1 MKKLI
6 NLNLTGVTRGIPLMK
21 QYRNLFIILT
31 VALFLTACGGGGG
44 TSPTMGTDEP
54 EMGTDEP
61 EMDTD
66 EPEMD
71 SDEPE
76 MDSGGGTSNGGGGGT
91 LPPPT
96 DSDQTIMDAI
106 KAAQMAVMAIGPYD
120 EATQEDVNDAQM
132 KITALNNLITAVEDQ
147 ESVAEDIETA
157 EGLQMTVDTAKKF
170 VDAFADARTAV
181 AALGSYPYDEATK
194 AQVDAA
200 QTAVN
205 ALSMLILNPLEGLSD
220 DDKTKYI
227 ATPAV
232 ELTPIIQD
240 ARAFTHADVNTAATA
255 QTAAVTAEQN
265 FDTKADA
272 DSIAAFRDG
281 ATLSFAMGVSKGITR
296 QVKADL
302 NAIEMEIEKIE
313 RQLQLAERAKENL
326 MAEATALRMEK
337 TKLDNQLTEAQG
349 KEAGLQ
355 TMVDALQAE
364 YDALEIDADYAS
376 DTVTYIEGLIAN
388 LEAEKI
394 SAVPARLAEIEMEI
408 ADIKMD
414 VTPFRYDL
422 PSATQVEQKTY
433 SEVQMLEASTR
444 MAADDKKTE
453 LDNKKTELTETQD
466 DITTLPTQIATKDG
480 EITTKDG
487 EVTTADGHID
497 AINDILEPLEPRLAT
512 LQGVVGDDVAAI
524 ENEKAELV
532 FDMLKS
538 ELKVVSEDGVLIVD
552 QVADSLTNGEV
563 IEAADK
569 LDDSDNVFAR
579 ATVPTGTMTFEE
591 IARAGDDD
599 GVIDELDEWVF
610 QSRSILNADDTVNTD
625 AHEPVD
631 FRNGG
636 NDGGL
641 GLPRNHPAIALSGLD
656 VADFDP
662 RGSDTVGSSEN
673 HLVFYNGQL
682 KGIEGTLYCDR
693 RSNCITSSGR
703 FGDGWYFTPVVYSG
717 RFSGGAK
724 GYSTEQARYI
734 DSDGDGTYELVSYVD
749 YGMWLEGADDDPE
762 DPLLLLRRATL
773 VGPSVSPSSLDFGTD
788 GSNTDPSATYSG
800 DARGLSARTVGT
812 GDDAV
817 TASGHFEADVTLNAT
832 FGTAP
837 ELGGTIDNFR
847 PVDGQGDGHVDT
859 GWRLEL
865 VPASIDT
872 NDNSLTYSRKAY
884 ITNNGGSWNAEP
896 YGASGERPAGF
907 YGGFDA
913 TFPNS
918 EGTTVGAA
926 AGVYSAEKD

>member
-21 QYRNLFIILT
+21 QYKNLFIILT

-44 TSPTMGTDEP
+44 GTSLVAL
-54 EMGTDEP
+54 
-61 EMDTD
+61 
-66 EPEMD
+66 
-71 SDEPE
+71 
-76 MDSGGGTSNGGGGGT
+76 GGGTTSTGGGGGGGT
-91 LPPPT
+91 PPPT
-96 DSDQTIMDAI
+96 NPVQTIDEAI
-106 KAAQMAVMAIGPYD
+106 AAARTAVMALDPYD
-120 EATQEDVNDAQM
+120 EAMQVDV
-132 KITALNNLITAVEDQ
+132 TAAEMAIEAVTDLAKAVED
-147 ESVAEDIETA
+147 AEAMARHIATRDE
-157 EGLQMTVDTAKKF
+157 LQMDFDKAKKF
-170 VDAFADARTAV
+170 FDAFDDARTAV
-181 AALGSYPYDEATK
+181 AALGSYPYDETTK
-194 AQVDAA
+194 AQVEAA

-240 ARAFTHADVNTAATA
+240 VRSFTHADVTTAGMA

-272 DSIAAFRDG
+272 DSIAAFRDE

-302 NAIEMEIEKIE
+302 TALEDEIEEIE
-313 RQLQLAERAKENL
+313 RQLQLAMRAKVNL

-337 TKLDNQLTEAQG
+337 TKLENQLTEAQG
-349 KEAGLQ
+349 KVAGLQ

-364 YDALEIDADYAS
+364 YDALEIDASYA
-376 DTVTYIEGLIAN
+376 EGGVDNFEQQIAH
-388 LEAEKI
+388 LEARK
-394 SAVPARLAEIEMEI
+394 STATPVQLAEIEMEI
-408 ADIKMD
+408 ANIKMD
-414 VTPFRYDL
+414 VTTIAYEPVG
-422 PSATQVEQKTY
+422 ATQVEQKTY
-433 SEVQMLEASTR
+433 SEYQMLAASAR

-453 LDNKKTELTETQD
+453 LDNKKTKLTETQD

-487 EVTTADGHID
+487 EVTTADGHIN
-497 AINDILEPLEPRLAT
+497 AINDILEPLKPRLAS
-512 LQGVVGDDVAAI
+512 LQGVVGNDVAAI

-532 FDMLKS
+532 FDILKS
-538 ELKVVSEDGVLIVD
+538 ELKAVSEDGVLIVD
-552 QVADSLTNGEV
+552 QVTDSPTIGEV

-569 LDDSDNVFAR
+569 LDDSDYVFAR
-579 ATVPTGTMTFEE
+579 ATVPTGTMTFED

-599 GVIDELDEWVF
+599 GVIDELDEWIF
-610 QSRSILNADDTVNTD
+610 QRRSILNADDTFNTA
-625 AHEPVD
+625 AHYPVS
-631 FRNGG
+631 N
-636 NDGGL
+636 NGL

-662 RGSDTVGSSEN
+662 RGSDTVPSSEG
-673 HLVFYNGQL
+673 HLNFYNGQL

-693 RSNCITSSGR
+693 ITHGCSTSSGR

-724 GYSTEQARYI
+724 GYNTEQARYI

-749 YGMWLEGADDDPE
+749 YGMWLEGSDDDPN

-773 VGPSVSPSSLDFGTD
+773 VGPSASPDQLDFSTAG
-788 GSNTDPSATYSG
+788 SATYSG

-817 TASGHFEADVTLNAT
+817 TASGHFEATVTLNAT

-847 PVDGQGDGHVDT
+847 AASGQGDGHVDT
-859 GWRLEL
+859 GWSLIL
-865 VPASIDT
+865 VPKTLAGAISAGRYQNVPSGNWDAT
-872 NDNSLTYSRKAY
+872 
-884 ITNNGGSWNAEP
+884 P
-896 YGASGERPAGF
+896 YGSSGEHPDGF
-907 YGGFDA
+907 YGGFNAIWRDNFGQA
-913 TFPNS
+913 T
-918 EGTTVGAA
+918 GAA
-926 AGVYSAEKD
+926 AGVYSAE